1 MKKLLLILLC
11 LPMIGFG
18 QLGDYYKPN
27 GHPKAK
33 GLKFQIK
40 TPLGFEQMEADRPN
54 IVQKWIKH
62 RNDNNKLVMFMVLVL
77 NLPEEMRNISKA
89 EWRQYLKYESGVDEF
104 TENFGKMAKN
114 AKYYVLDNYPGIYY
128 EGFME
133 MDRLDQTFKLYHKTA
148 QVFTPNHMFQIQM
161 SVGNE
166 NLLETNEYLFN
177 SLANSV
183 IILDQYSK

>member
-1 MKKLLLILLC
+1 
-11 LPMIGFG
+11 
-18 QLGDYYKPN
+18 
-27 GHPKAK
+27 
-33 GLKFQIK
+33 
-40 TPLGFEQMEADRPN
+40 
-54 IVQKWIKH
+54 
-62 RNDNNKLVMFMVLVL
+62 MVLVL

-161 SVGNE
+161 SAGNE

>member
-1 MKKLLLILLC
+1 
-11 LPMIGFG
+11 
-18 QLGDYYKPN
+18 
-27 GHPKAK
+27 
-33 GLKFQIK
+33 
-40 TPLGFEQMEADRPN
+40 MEADKPN

-77 NLPEEMRNISKA
+77 NLPEMRNISKA

-114 AKYYVLDNYPGIYY
+114 ANIHVLDIIQVLFIMS
-128 EGFME
+128 FME